1 MMQEFDELSARSLET
16 ADTALAHIAET
27 EQLTDAENDRIAA
40 NVLGRI
46 DLTPVQPAVKITH
59 SKKRRTRLIG
69 AIIAAVLTVGAL
81 GIGAS
86 GWLTYNQPL
95 MQSYFGSIGDE
106 RLAALELP
114 EPQTF
119 SNGIVNATVEVSL
132 RDSNIMRVLMTF
144 ESADETNPIDWD
156 KLMERNARNQVNDEL
171 FYLNV
176 NVLDENG
183 EPVGTEEN
191 PITDICFGHGGGLC
205 FEKNDGIASVEY
217 QFNICDPEFDAEA
230 FTVRFENQEQGSLDV
245 TIPVTPCLETALFET
260 AGGRQMTVSP
270 IDFRTSVALSTSSL
284 DESWR
289 DLLLN
294 RSDGTQSRG
303 YLNSLSTISYSGPD
317 EKWSYSES
325 MIYEVTE
332 GMEFVYKDPETYTG
346 FVDISD
352 VDSIEW
358 NGETYIRISE

>member
-86 GWLTYNQPL
+86 GWLTYNKPL

-144 ESADETNPIDWD
+144 ESADETKPINWK
-156 KLMERNARNQVNDEL
+156 KLMNHDDEP
-171 FYLNV
+171 FVYNMKI
-176 NVLDENG
+176 LDENG

-245 TIPVTPCLETALFET
+245 TIPVTPCLETALYET

-270 IDFRTSVALSTSSL
+270 INFRTSVALLTSSL

-317 EKWSYSES
+317 AKWSYSES